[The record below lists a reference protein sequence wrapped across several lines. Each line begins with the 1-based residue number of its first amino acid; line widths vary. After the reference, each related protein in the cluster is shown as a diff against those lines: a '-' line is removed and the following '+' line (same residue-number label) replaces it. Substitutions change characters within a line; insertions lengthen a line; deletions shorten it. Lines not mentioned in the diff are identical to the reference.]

1 MKTYTFD
8 DPELGL
14 ISYVDGKRYLWLI
27 SVLFPLVPL
36 IGMGL
41 MSWSGQQWMLWVPLI
56 GLYILIPVLDF
67 LFPNDRSNPPE
78 QIVPQLEADAYY
90 RVLDY

>member
-1 MKTYTFD
+1 MKTYTYD

-41 MSWSGQQWMLWVPLI
+41 MS
-56 GLYILIPVLDF
+56 
-67 LFPNDRSNPPE
+67 
-78 QIVPQLEADAYY
+78 
-90 RVLDY
+90 